1 MSSILYY
8 SNYCDNCKTL
18 LQNISKIDEIKKNMH
33 FINVDKR
40 VKKPNGDIFIVL
52 ENSQELI
59 LPPTVKK
66 VPSLLLLNKN
76 HQVISGIVDITKYL
90 EPVAQTQ
97 NVRATNNNG
106 EPVAYSIG
114 SSNFITSDNFSFLD
128 QDADSLL
135 AKNDGGMRQQ
145 HHYATI
151 NYSGAIDTPPDSY
164 APDKIGSV
172 SIEQLQTKRNSEI
185 GSKR

>member
-8 SNYCDNCKTL
+8 SNYCENCKTL

-66 VPSLLLLNKN
+66 VPS
-76 HQVISGIVDITKYL
+76 
-90 EPVAQTQ
+90 
-97 NVRATNNNG
+97 
-106 EPVAYSIG
+106 
-114 SSNFITSDNFSFLD
+114 
-128 QDADSLL
+128 
-135 AKNDGGMRQQ
+135 
-145 HHYATI
+145 
-151 NYSGAIDTPPDSY
+151 
-164 APDKIGSV
+164 
-172 SIEQLQTKRNSEI
+172 
-185 GSKR
+185 

>member
-8 SNYCDNCKTL
+8 SNYCEHCKPL
-18 LQNISKIDEIKKNMH
+18 LQHISKIEEIKKNMH
-33 FINVDKR
+33 FINIDKR
-40 VKKPNGDIFIVL
+40 VKKKNGDIFIVL
-52 ENSQELI
+52 ENSQEII
-59 LPPTVKK
+59 LPPTVKR
-66 VPSLLLLNKN
+66 VPSLLLLNNN
-76 HQVISGIVDITKYL
+76 HRVISGIDDITKYL
-90 EPVAQTQ
+90 EPVTQTQ
-97 NVRATNNNG
+97 SVVATNNNG
-106 EPVAYSIG
+106 EPMAYSIG

-151 NYSGAIDTPPDSY
+151 NYSSTIDTPQDSY

-172 SIEQLQTKRNSEI
+172 SIEQLQTKRNSEVVV
-185 GSKR
+185 KR